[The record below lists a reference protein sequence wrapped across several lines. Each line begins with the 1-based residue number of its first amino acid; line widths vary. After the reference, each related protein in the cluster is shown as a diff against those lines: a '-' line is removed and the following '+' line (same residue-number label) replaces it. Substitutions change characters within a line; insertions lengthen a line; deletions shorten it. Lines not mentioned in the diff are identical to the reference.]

1 MNYLG
6 QEGYRDIADTVM
18 KTTVKLRE
26 GIDGIGVLKI
36 LGDPAMSV
44 LSIGS
49 DRLNVYEIGDE
60 LALRGWHLDRQ
71 QFPPSLHLTVTHAHA
86 QVADQFL
93 ADLRWATARAKRFS
107 FNKLANSLKLG
118 LVQLAAKLLPANLMS
133 KLTARSS
140 SMTGIKGA
148 DLPQRSAAMYGMM
161 ASLPNRGDLSELV
174 LDVLDNL
181 TSPEE

>member
-1 MNYLG
+1 M
-6 QEGYRDIADTVM
+6 
-18 KTTVKLRE
+18 
-26 GIDGIGVLKI
+26 
-36 LGDPAMSV
+36 
-44 LSIGS
+44 
-49 DRLNVYEIGDE
+49 
-60 LALRGWHLDRQ
+60 
-71 QFPPSLHLTVTHAHA
+71 
-86 QVADQFL
+86 
-93 ADLRWATARAKRFS
+93 RWATARAKRFS